1 MTPNT
6 YNQRITSHPTST
18 THDSKHRQSMYYITP
33 YFNYPRLETRQSTY
47 YNTLFN
53 YPRRIYT
60 TPCTPSKL
68 QLPNYP
74 RLQTQTINVL
84 HHTLLQLPTT
94 LNTDNQRITSHPTST
109 THDSKHRQST
119 YFTPCFNYPRLQT
132 QTINVL
138 HHTLLQLPTTPNTDN
153 QRITSHPTSTTHD
166 SKHRQSTYY
175 SHTLLQLPMTP
186 NTDNQCITSHPTS
199 TTHNSKHRQ
208 SRITSHPTSTTHDSK
223 HRQSTYYTT
232 PCFTH
237 DSKHRQSTYYTTPC
251 FNYPRL

>member
-1 MTPNT
+1 
-6 YNQRITSHPTST
+6 
-18 THDSKHRQSMYYITP
+18 MYYITP
-33 YFNYPRLETRQSTY
+33 YFNYPRLETQTINVLHHTLLQLPTTPNTDNQRITPHPASTTHDSKHRQSTY
-47 YNTLFN
+47 Y
-53 YPRRIYT
+53 T
-60 TPCTPSKL
+60 TPCF
-68 QLPNYP
+68 NYP

-119 YFTPCFNYPRLQT
+119 YFTTPCFNYPRLQT

-166 SKHRQSTYY
+166 SKHIQSTYY
-175 SHTLLQLPMTP
+175 ITPYFNYPRLQTQTINVLHHTLLQLPTTR
-186 NTDNQCITSHPTS
+186 NTDNQ
-199 TTHNSKHRQ
+199 
-208 SRITSHPTSTTHDSK
+208 RITPHPAST
-223 HRQSTYYTT
+223 
-232 PCFTH
+232 TH